1 MLSHFAHFGDF
12 AGMNYIVLSLLV
24 ASCNPKNRLAI
35 LRLAKF
41 IALKFRLCL
50 NFRFDFKQ
58 NCKFK
63 GKNMNFVNF
72 LQKGV
77 NFYVNFKANFAFLGV
92 IFAVVLAF
100 VGCGILND
108 GTANSANSNLSNP
121 QNSTQSWIKSVIK
134 KSPESDI
141 VKQLRGNE
149 KRKAIHQITQSDMRN
164 IVRDSNFGAPPN
176 FSMGG
181 INKYNMQA
189 YEQMFAHRADIIATL
204 REAGY
209 NQTQIAAAY
218 KAAFVEWSHYCEH
231 ALGDFAYKSSVIK
244 GLEGHCGYYESEFKG
259 ILDELKASGVR
270 DEFGRGINYHYA
282 EKEVPKLVAAEYDK
296 TASDEDLHDVALRLK
311 RLGDRD
317 LGVNL
322 KRKARLDAMVDGLSL
337 GELAGI
343 LSDENAA
350 IAQLKADGLT
360 QEQASIVMGDV
371 FFRYANQCE
380 RAKNTVSAECELYFK
395 HYVGEIPV
403 KFASGGVGA
412 GNFKS
417 GVDFKSGGGVKERDY
432 LGYSRS
438 VMPYKV
444 AKFYAE
450 NASGA
455 AAGVKSSGFAS
466 VNSSSVNA
474 AAYSL
479 NSQKANEGKSSWQ
492 QVFEIVSQLA
502 GVAKFALQFL

>member
-1 MLSHFAHFGDF
+1 
-12 AGMNYIVLSLLV
+12 
-24 ASCNPKNRLAI
+24 
-35 LRLAKF
+35 
-41 IALKFRLCL
+41 
-50 NFRFDFKQ
+50 
-58 NCKFK
+58 
-63 GKNMNFVNF
+63 MNFVNF

-77 NFYVNFKANFAFLGV
+77 NFYVNFKANFAFLSV

-108 GTANSANSNLSNP
+108 GTANSANSNLANP
-121 QNSTQSWIKSVIK
+121 QNYTQSWIKSVIK

-141 VKQLRGNE
+141 IRQLRDNE
-149 KRKAIHQITQSDMRN
+149 KRKKIHEITQSDMRYV
-164 IVRDSNFGAPPN
+164 VRNSNFGAPPN
-176 FSMGG
+176 ISFGG

-189 YEQMFAHRADIIATL
+189 YERMFQHRADIITTL

-218 KAAFVEWSHYCEH
+218 TEAFVWWSSFCKHELRDSPYKGSFIKEIE
-231 ALGDFAYKSSVIK
+231 AY
-244 GLEGHCGYYESEFKG
+244 CGYYDSEFVG
-259 ILDELKASGVR
+259 VLDELKAAGVR
-270 DEFGRGINYHYA
+270 DELGRGINYHYA
-282 EKEVPKLVAAEYDK
+282 DKEVPKLVAAEYDK

-380 RAKNTVSAECELYFK
+380 RAKNAVSAECELYFK

-403 KFASGGVGA
+403 KFASGGVGGA

-417 GVDFKSGGGVKERDY
+417 GVDFKSDAVKERDY

-502 GVAKFALQFL
+502 NIAKFALKFL